1 MKIFKTILTG
11 WLPSMMSSLWA
22 AMVLPRYLHYF
33 AMVRVGRR
41 GVGISFLCHHGSRAP
56 KPPLPLP

>member
-33 AMVRVGRR
+33 AMVGDGGGKGTERFRLWA
-41 GVGISFLCHHGSRAP
+41 SHHAAMV
-56 KPPLPLP
+56 LPH